1 MYDKIHCFK
10 ENCPY
15 RNIFRSSSVG
25 GYIEFFLLIITYI
38 RTEKINSE
46 ACHCYIFHKKFDAC
60 LSTDM
65 IGKGNVQ

>member
-15 RNIFRSSSVG
+15 RNIFRSNKNLESLSVG
-25 GYIEFFLLIITYI
+25 GYIDFFLLIFKYII

-46 ACHCYIFHKKFDAC
+46 ACHSGIYFIKK
-60 LSTDM
+60 LM
-65 IGKGNVQ
+65 HV